1 MQTYGYQDNDFKIN
15 NIHKNVPIS
24 RDWENYA
31 TPASILETGS
41 TQGFSAKR
49 KKSFHKNFA
58 KKIFA
63 ENAKIWQIK
72 FSSKNIYYS

>member
-1 MQTYGYQDNDFKIN
+1 MISRLITF
-15 NIHKNVPIS
+15 HKNVPTS
-24 RDWENYA
+24 GDLENYA

-41 TQGFSAKR
+41 TLGFSAKR

-72 FSSKNIYYS
+72 FSSKNIY